1 VTAKTIGESAGAMD
15 AFRFAAKL
23 DHEVILER
31 SRYQS
36 AGLVETMT
44 IFA

>member
-1 VTAKTIGESAGAMD
+1 MD

-31 SRYQS
+31 PRYQR
-36 AGLVETMT
+36 AGLIETVT
-44 IFA
+44 VFA